1 MEEEIQEMISNIVEA
16 ESSNADD
23 VAEKYL
29 SFMVNQE
36 IFAFDVLNIKEI
48 IEYGETTRVPLT
60 PAYIRGVINLRGSV
74 VPVIDLAVRLGKPSS
89 AVTKRTC
96 VVIVEKRY
104 DEQVINLGVTI
115 DSINE
120 VFGVK
125 EEEMEP
131 APAFGAG
138 IDSLFIKSMVKKEN
152 SFITLLDMDKVLD
165 LESLANFSSLNLK
178 QGNFRN
184 STDSIASPTIN

>member
-1 MEEEIQEMISNIVEA
+1 M
-16 ESSNADD
+16 
-23 VAEKYL
+23 